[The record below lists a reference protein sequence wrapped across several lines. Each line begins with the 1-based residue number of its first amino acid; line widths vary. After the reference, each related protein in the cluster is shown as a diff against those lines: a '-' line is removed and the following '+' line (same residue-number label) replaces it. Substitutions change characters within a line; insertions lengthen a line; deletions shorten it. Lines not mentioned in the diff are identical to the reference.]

1 MTGRKW
7 VRKMRLG
14 DYLDAV
20 RQAVG
25 WKVGDQIRLLWW
37 RLKSLGLRVLSHT
50 KGLHNKDK

>member
-1 MTGRKW
+1 M
-7 VRKMRLG
+7 RKMRLG